1 MDLLQRYFKNRLNVV
16 EQLFDLERKLK
27 NGTAIKNEY

>member
-1 MDLLQRYFKNRLNVV
+1 MDLLQGFSKNGLNFVG
-16 EQLFDLERKLK
+16 QLFDLERKLK